1 MDGSDRRLGKNH
13 TERSIIVVLLK
24 KERKYFWSILPPD
37 LLGPFFSM
45 KVRNQIFPLLKTNG
59 GVKPDVCQ

>member
-24 KERKYFWSILPPD
+24 KESIFGAFLPPD